1 MKPNELWV
9 NLRDCVRYELP
20 KTNNAPAPI
29 RLRDIDVVTVLSS
42 LFLKKYFIPSF
53 RSERALFWVVVTTL
67 WELVFKENN
76 KIVDTK
82 NVNEST
88 KNTTEPLQPLP
99 YETIYSINFSSEKN
113 PNSKDA
119 KGSDA

>member
-1 MKPNELWV
+1 M
-9 NLRDCVRYELP
+9 
-20 KTNNAPAPI
+20 
-29 RLRDIDVVTVLSS
+29 
-42 LFLKKYFIPSF
+42 
-53 RSERALFWVVVTTL
+53 FWVVVPTL

-99 YETIYSINFSSEKN
+99 YETIDSINFASEKN